1 MKNYRTLTGLPLKL
15 TMDSESMSLNG
26 YLPSASNIEY
36 PITVSMVV
44 KKETGFGMEKIVITS
59 RSEYELLL
67 NRYLEEEF
75 RFVAIGKLKL
85 DNMYSYI
92 YDLNKEVKY
101 FNKLAHTYLE
111 EMTETLLKSGFDT
124 KLFSLESYKAAKKS
138 IDELKE
144 RIIDFMQ
151 NIPRKFVP
159 VCTNSGNIN
168 IKYFEFDILQ
178 KNVYCHLPLAS
189 EIEYPIE
196 IYFTRYDIYGS
207 SVYECDIA
215 KNMQEYIESV
225 KQILHGPYTLTQI
238 GECDLS
244 KHKHFLYEL
253 KVKLNRMDEII
264 KNIMSELW
272 TIVSELDDEDFRY
285 SSEDILGDK
294 VNDLQ
299 YAINN
304 IKNYFTFN
312 TFYTAD
318 YKIEK

>member
-1 MKNYRTLTGLPLKL
+1 MKNYRSLTGVPIKL
-15 TMDSESMSLNG
+15 TMDKESMSLKG

-36 PITVSMVV
+36 PISVSMVV
-44 KKETGFGMEKIVITS
+44 KKESGYGMEKSVITS

-75 RFVAIGKLKL
+75 RFVTIGKLKL

-189 EIEYPIE
+189 DIEYPIE

-215 KNMQEYIESV
+215 KNMLEYIEIV
-225 KQILHGPYTLTQI
+225 KQILNGPYTLTQI
-238 GECDLS
+238 GECILS
-244 KHKHFLYEL
+244 NSKDFLYNL
-253 KVKLNRMDEII
+253 KVKLNRMDEIVKSI
-264 KNIMSELW
+264 LSKLGS
-272 TIVSELDDEDFRY
+272 IVSKLNDEVFRY
-285 SSEDILGDK
+285 SLNDILGDK
-294 VNDLQ
+294 VYDLQ

-304 IKNYFTFN
+304 IKNYFMFN

-318 YKIEK
+318 YRIEK